1 MSRYRNER
9 PSLAIRFVSEQNL
22 GRCYNSYT
30 YEITSLRRL
39 SREKIIGL
47 KELGFVGSG
56 QMFNINS
63 QCDGKEEPAGH
74 DTVHCVNDDGTRAV
88 NKYSGKLYE
97 PNEVPYYVYSVTH
110 RVDSSD

>member
-1 MSRYRNER
+1 MARYRNER
-9 PSLAIRFVSEQNL
+9 PSLAIRFISERNL
-22 GRCYNSYT
+22 GRCYNAYT

-39 SREKIIGL
+39 SREKIMGL

-56 QMFNINS
+56 QEFNINS
-63 QCDGKEEPAGH
+63 QCDGEEEPGGF
-74 DTVHCVNDDGTRAV
+74 DTVHCVDEEGNRAV
-88 NKYSGKLYE
+88 NQYTGKLYE